1 MAITAKTA
9 VYSGSPKK
17 IKKNVTWDQ
26 APGAEIQISAYEEI
40 NDLTCDFILDGH
52 GYNNKN
58 YMEVSW
64 DNGVV
69 KYYFIESRTGMPGD
83 MTKVRGVCDVLTT
96 YQSTVLDAEA
106 VLNRTSYSTKN
117 LVDPMLRDNKVTTT
131 SRTVI
136 SSEVI
141 QENIIGN
148 TEWFYVGIV
157 QNMASGTYHP

>member
-1 MAITAKTA
+1 MAITARTA

-26 APGAEIQISAYEEI
+26 AANAPINISAFEEI
-40 NDLTCDFILDGH
+40 DDLTCDFILDGH
-52 GYNNKN
+52 GYHSKN

-69 KYYFIESRTGMPGD
+69 KYYFIESRAGLTGD
-83 MTKVRGVCDVLTT
+83 RTKVRGVCDVLST

-106 VLNRTSYSTKN
+106 VLNRTSYSTQT

-157 QNMASGTYHP
+157 QNMASPTHP